1 MGIIFALL
9 SLDTNRPLTSSRS
22 CRSFRFGFVELRST
36 DPPAYVLHVRRQL
49 VFFGGTLM
57 LMTHWRK
64 VLMCSCLF
72 AILIALGAGL
82 VRVAAKS
89 ATEAPAGF
97 NTPSF
102 NSAQSISN
110 GLVEP
115 PGDTFAR
122 DQQVYEQNET
132 VAQGLGPVY
141 NATSCVNCH
150 QNPNSGAASQITELR
165 VGHNDVNGNFVNP
178 TILINDG
185 NDTITGRAIV
195 EDRAIGPQAQETIPA
210 TENIRTLRA
219 ALNTLGDGFVE
230 AIDDSTLIAIA
241 ERQPELSEGRVHG
254 EVVQAP
260 IFEAPGQTRVGRF
273 GWKDQH
279 SSLLSFIAD
288 AYLNEMGITNRLR
301 PTEVTQVLNT
311 TTGINDQPDELGLAD
326 IDHFAQF
333 VRGTMVPPRDTA
345 LAATPAAL
353 TGQHL
358 FRQVGC
364 RPCHVDT
371 IITAPVGT
379 VIDGGMFTVPE
390 ALGDKI
396 IHPFS
401 DFLLHDIGT
410 GDGIVQVGP
419 QDTANKLRTAPLW
432 GLRTKARFM
441 HDLESLSLQSAISRH
456 SEEATEP
463 VRRFGKLSPE
473 DRPGLLTFLNTM

>member
-1 MGIIFALL
+1 
-9 SLDTNRPLTSSRS
+9 
-22 CRSFRFGFVELRST
+22 
-36 DPPAYVLHVRRQL
+36 
-49 VFFGGTLM
+49 M
-57 LMTHWRK
+57 LISPRRK
-64 VLMCSCLF
+64 VLLCSCLF
-72 AILIALGAGL
+72 AIVIALGAGL

-102 NSAQSISN
+102 NSAQSVSN
-110 GLVEP
+110 GIVEP
-115 PGDTFAR
+115 AGDTFAR
-122 DQQVYEQNET
+122 DQQVYEENET

-141 NATSCVNCH
+141 NATSCVTCH

-165 VGHNDVNGNFVNP
+165 VGHNDENGNFVNP
-178 TILINDG
+178 TIFINDG
-185 NDTITGRAIV
+185 KNTITGRSIV
-195 EDRAIGPQAQETIPA
+195 NDRAIGPEAQETIPA

-230 AIDDSTLIAIA
+230 AIDDKTLIAIA
-241 ERQPELSEGRVHG
+241 EEQPELSEGRVHG

-279 SSLLSFIAD
+279 SSLLSFIGD

-301 PTEVTQVLNT
+301 PTNVTTVLNT
-311 TTGINDQPDELGLAD
+311 TTGVEDQPDDLGLAD

-333 VRGTMVPPRDTA
+333 IRGTMVPPRDTV
-345 LAATPAAL
+345 LAATPAAIK
-353 TGQHL
+353 GQEL
-358 FRQVGC
+358 FRRVGC
-364 RPCHVDT
+364 SVCHVQSIT
-371 IITAPVGT
+371 TAPTGT

-441 HDLESLSLQSAISRH
+441 HDLGSLSIDNAISRH
-456 SEEATEP
+456 DVEARQP
-463 VRRFGKLSPE
+463 ARRFRELSPE
-473 DRPGLLTFLNTM
+473 EKEALITFLKSL

>member
-1 MGIIFALL
+1 MLISPRRKIVL
-9 SLDTNRPLTSSRS
+9 SACLCAT
-22 CRSFRFGFVELRST
+22 
-36 DPPAYVLHVRRQL
+36 AIVL
-49 VFFGGTLM
+49 GT
-57 LMTHWRK
+57 
-64 VLMCSCLF
+64 
-72 AILIALGAGL
+72 GL

-102 NSAQSISN
+102 NGQHSISN
-110 GLVEP
+110 GIIEP
-115 PGDTFAR
+115 PGDTFAL
-122 DQQVYEQNET
+122 DQQVYEGNET
-132 VAQGLGPVY
+132 VASGLGPVY
-141 NATSCVNCH
+141 NATSCVTCH

-165 VGHNDVNGNFVNP
+165 VGHNDANGNFVNP

-185 NDTITGRAIV
+185 KNTITGRSIV
-195 EDRAIGPQAQETIPA
+195 NDRAIGPEAQEHIPA

-230 AIDDSTLIAIA
+230 AIDDQTLITIA
-241 ERQPELSEGRVHG
+241 EQQAELSEGRIHG

-311 TTGINDQPDELGLAD
+311 TTGINDQPDNLGLAD

-353 TGQHL
+353 KGQQL
-358 FRQVGC
+358 FQQAGC
-364 RPCHVDT
+364 SVCHVESIT
-371 IITAPVGT
+371 TAPAGT
-379 VIDGGMFTVPE
+379 VIDGGMFTVPD

-441 HDLESLSLQSAISRH
+441 HDLGSLSLTNAILRH
-456 SEEATEP
+456 EGEAHEPARHFRELGPEEREA
-463 VRRFGKLSPE
+463 
-473 DRPGLLTFLNTM
+473 LLTFLKSL